1 MERKIFNVTIRNER
15 PEEHRAIE
23 ELTREAFWNLYVP
36 GCDEHFL
43 LHTMRS
49 HPDFIPELDFM
60 AEVDGLPV
68 GNIVYTHC
76 KIIDAAGTSNNVIM
90 FGPISVLPAY
100 QKQGIGGA
108 LIRHSFDKARS
119 MGFTAVIIY
128 GDPRYYHRFGFRC
141 AEKWDITTAEGKFS
155 VALMGAELIP
165 GALNGISGRV
175 IESEVYTI
183 DQEVSL
189 KYESTFPPKEKFET
203 ETQREHKFFLSL
215 VY

>member
-1 MERKIFNVTIRNER
+1 MDVTIRNER
-15 PEEHRAIE
+15 PEEHRQVE

-43 LHTMRS
+43 LHTMRN
-49 HPDFIPELDFM
+49 HPDFIPELDFV
-60 AEVDGLPV
+60 ADVDGLPV
-68 GNIVYTHC
+68 GNIAYARC
-76 KIIDAAGTSNNVIM
+76 RIIDAAGKSNNVIM
-90 FGPISVLPAY
+90 FGPISVLPEY
-100 QKQGIGGA
+100 QKQGIGSA
-108 LIRHSFDKARS
+108 LIRHSFEKARS
-119 MGFTAVIIY
+119 MGFRAVMIY

-155 VALMGAELIP
+155 VGLMGAELVP

-183 DQEVSL
+183 DQDAFL
-189 KYESTFPPKEKFET
+189 KYEATFPPKEKFVT
-203 ETQREHKFFLSL
+203 DSQLEHKLMLSL